1 MIKRH
6 HLKYFLS
13 VILFSS
19 IVYGSDLEGSRPNI
33 VFFLTDDQSLF
44 DYTAYGSEK
53 APTPI
58 TGAFAKES
66 LVFNSAYTA
75 QAICA
80 PSRSTLYSGLYPI
93 KHGCFIN
100 HTAVRS
106 GVKTIP
112 DYLKPLGY
120 DVILAG
126 KSHVKP
132 NNQFSWSEHF
142 HPVPKEVTGKPR
154 PGIPAGKI
162 EKLFK
167 NADKPFCLMVACEF
181 PHGPFFKETAIKPE
195 DVDLQP
201 FRNDTLETRI
211 GTTKYYESIAESERE
226 FKILLDLIDQYNL
239 SDTTIVIYAS
249 DHGMHDGKFTVY
261 DRGLHVPFI
270 VRWPGKIKPGRTDAL
285 INFVDFVPTIIEL
298 AGGKKSKE
306 VDGKSIVP
314 ILEGKKND
322 HHEFVY
328 GVGHRQGTIG
338 RYINPQRSISNG
350 RFHYIFN
357 FNSLERIERE
367 RKSGK
372 KINYFVERGAMVH
385 PDRPEEEMYDIKND
399 PHEMN
404 NLGDLPE
411 YASIRKKLKS
421 ELFKWM
427 KSQNDYLKENNDLVY
442 LGTIRHPL
450 DESERFNA
458 YNNYVVPEEFKGTL
472 KGLYKDPHKITSQ

>member
-1 MIKRH
+1 MMINYIKSVCF
-6 HLKYFLS
+6 LFIFFLS
-13 VILFSS
+13 SLTFAL
-19 IVYGSDLEGSRPNI
+19 DNTRPNI
-33 VFFLTDDQSLF
+33 IFFLTDDQSLF

-58 TGAFAKES
+58 TGEFAQEA
-66 LVFNSAYTA
+66 LVFNRAYTA

-100 HTAVRS
+100 HTEVRP

-132 NNQFSWSEHF
+132 NNQFDWTEHF

-154 PGIPAGKI
+154 PGIPAKKI
-162 EKLFK
+162 ANLFK
-167 NADKPFCLMVACEF
+167 KADKPFCLMVACEF

-226 FKILLDLIDQYNL
+226 FKILLDLIDEYGL
-239 SDTTIVIYAS
+239 ADDTIVIYAS
-249 DHGMHDGKFTVY
+249 DHGMHEGKFTVY
-261 DRGLHVPFI
+261 DRGLHVPFM
-270 VRWPGKIKPGRTDAL
+270 VRWPGKIQPGRTDAL

-298 AGGKKSKE
+298 AGGRAPKE
-306 VDGKSIVP
+306 VDGRSILSV
-314 ILEGKKND
+314 LEGKTDK
-322 HHEFVY
+322 HHEYVY

-367 RKSGK
+367 RKAGK
-372 KINYFVERGAMVH
+372 KINYFVERGAKVH
-385 PDRPEEEMYDIKND
+385 PDRPEYI
-399 PHEMN
+399 
-404 NLGDLPE
+404 
-411 YASIRKKLKS
+411 
-421 ELFKWM
+421 FV
-427 KSQNDYLKENNDLVY
+427 QV
-442 LGTIRHPL
+442 
-450 DESERFNA
+450 
-458 YNNYVVPEEFKGTL
+458 
-472 KGLYKDPHKITSQ
+472 

>member
-1 MIKRH
+1 MY
-6 HLKYFLS
+6 LKVFISTLVLS
-13 VILFSS
+13 TF
-19 IVYGSDLEGSRPNI
+19 VYGSDLNGSRPNI

-44 DYTAYGSEK
+44 DYTAYGSKK

-58 TGAFAKES
+58 SGAFAKES
-66 LVFNSAYTA
+66 LVFNRAYTA

-100 HTAVRS
+100 HTEIRP

-112 DYLKPLGY
+112 NYLKPLGY

-132 NNQFSWSEHF
+132 NNQFEWTEHF

-154 PGIPAGKI
+154 PSIPSKKI
-162 EKLFK
+162 ANLFK
-167 NADKPFCLMVACEF
+167 TADKPFCLMVACEF
-181 PHGPFFKETAIKPE
+181 PHGPFFKETSIKPE

-239 SDTTIVIYAS
+239 TDDTIVIFAS

-285 INFVDFVPTIIEL
+285 INFVDFVPTIIDL
-298 AGGKKSKE
+298 AGGKIPE
-306 VDGKSIVP
+306 TLDGKSLVSIF
-314 ILEGKKND
+314 ERKKD
-322 HHEFVY
+322 SHHDYVY

-338 RYINPQRSISNG
+338 RYINPQRSISDG
-350 RFHYIFN
+350 RYHYIFN

-367 RKSGK
+367 RKQGK
-372 KINYFVERGAMVH
+372 KINYFIERGAKVH
-385 PDRPEEEMYDIKND
+385 PNRPEEEMYDILND
-399 PHEMN
+399 PHEMKN
-404 NLGDLPE
+404 IADNPTYVSKQNEL
-411 YASIRKKLKS
+411 KK

-427 KSQNDYLKENNDLVY
+427 ESQNDYLNKDGEIIY
-442 LGTIRHPL
+442 LSTIRHPL
-450 DESERFNA
+450 DYSEKFNA
-458 YNNYVVPEEFKGTL
+458 FNNYVVPKELEGTL
-472 KGLYKDPHKITSQ
+472 NGLYKNPHSITAQ